1 MRKGA
6 GPAQIRGGSRSFAP
20 AAVPAALSCGGPL
33 TTAARLDAALLAVGV
48 ATGVRIL
55 LPGVGLPTTKQHR
68 RKR

>member
-1 MRKGA
+1 
-6 GPAQIRGGSRSFAP
+6 
-20 AAVPAALSCGGPL
+20 
-33 TTAARLDAALLAVGV
+33 LDAALLAVGV